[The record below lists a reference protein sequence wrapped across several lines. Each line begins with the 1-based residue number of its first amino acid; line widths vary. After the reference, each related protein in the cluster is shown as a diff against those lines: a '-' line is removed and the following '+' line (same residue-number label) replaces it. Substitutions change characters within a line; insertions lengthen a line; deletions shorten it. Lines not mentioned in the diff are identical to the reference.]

1 MIISHYHKFVFVKTN
16 KTAGSSLEALLTR
29 HLQPG
34 DMITRRNDMD
44 VVKEIAGKGIE
55 ILNSKGSPY
64 RRGFMNHSPLSDA
77 HQIFPETKKYF
88 SFGIIRNPFS
98 RCVSSFRW
106 RNQKRIES
114 ILGGKHPKKSYKIY
128 SKHILEKAKEDSIK
142 GEEIC
147 FNHATQIQDFVGQS
161 ARSSNS
167 KK

>member
-64 RRGFMNHSPLSDA
+64 RRSFMNHSPLSDA
-77 HQIFPETKKYF
+77 HQIFPETKKVF
-88 SFGIIRNPFS
+88 MSNNCNMLIDIRLFPLPDSPIIPKISF
-98 RCVSSFRW
+98 
-106 RNQKRIES
+106 
-114 ILGGKHPKKSYKIY
+114 
-128 SKHILEKAKEDSIK
+128 
-142 GEEIC
+142 
-147 FNHATQIQDFVGQS
+147 
-161 ARSSNS
+161 SNS
-167 KK
+167 LNETLSTIFSVAFFLRQILSFFISNIGLLAFKN